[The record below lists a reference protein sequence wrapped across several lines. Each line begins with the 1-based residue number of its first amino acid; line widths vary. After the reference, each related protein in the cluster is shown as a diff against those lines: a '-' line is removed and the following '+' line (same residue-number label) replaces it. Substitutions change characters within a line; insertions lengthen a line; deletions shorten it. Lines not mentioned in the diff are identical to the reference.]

1 MSAIAARA
9 GVVLLAAG
17 LSLGVT
23 PGEAERAVL
32 EPDGPPLIELPMSD
46 APGATTILTAEE
58 IERSGAA
65 NIFELLRRV
74 PGLDVR
80 YTPMGGHLGIRGT
93 GVSPFSEQVLLLVDG
108 APFNSPDKG
117 GFPGHPNY
125 AGYFPLHRIA
135 RIEIVRGPVSVLYGA
150 NAFAGVINI
159 VTKTSLPK
167 LADRV
172 QGTALE
178 TAVAGG
184 SFDLM
189 EGHVTG
195 AFLQGGAEGSISVSG
210 FTGRTPILL
219 NQEAE
224 HRVDRLHANVRRGGF
239 TGSVL
244 HTDSKNGSFPFDTT
258 TTLVASH
265 KTDVLDLR
273 YERQVGQTTLR
284 GSATYNHYRGTTCG
298 VCHNN
303 ETGPPDDALTTD
315 IGGERE
321 TDQRVRLALRA
332 DRALTDRQDLSA
344 GFEALSD
351 RIERDV
357 VVQPGADTTMGSGGV
372 YLQHQWRLPARLK
385 LLSGIRLD
393 RAENLGSV
401 GSPRIALVSEPTPW
415 LLVRGSAA
423 RAYRAPTWNE
433 RWIQQRFLPE
443 DLAPGLILLNYGNPD
458 LGRERVDAL
467 EVGAS
472 ARLGGGSVLKL
483 DLYRNRMQDFIERQD
498 PVFVPGTGGGPDEL
512 RMYWQNRAQPFHV
525 DGGELVWEARPRENI
540 DLRAGWAFR
549 DVDLPEE
556 DGSAAYAPRSRI
568 TLTVGYAPGPFTFD
582 LSGSSAS
589 SYTVS
594 APGVFGLRPQPSY
607 TMLDAAA
614 AYHWNL
620 GATRLHLK
628 LSGRN
633 LLDEEVY
640 ETLIAPSIDTR
651 LRGRGYAVELRAEF

>member
-9 GVVLLAAG
+9 GIALLAAA
-17 LSLGVT
+17 LSLAAT
-23 PGEAERAVL
+23 PMDAERAVL
-32 EPDGPPLIELPMSD
+32 DPESPPLADLPMSD

-80 YTPMGGHLGIRGT
+80 YTPMGGHVGIRGT

-150 NAFAGVINI
+150 NAFAGVVNI

-184 SFDLM
+184 NLDLM

-195 AFLQGGAEGSISVSG
+195 AFVQSGTEGSISVSG
-210 FTGRTPILL
+210 FSGRTPIQL
-219 NQEAE
+219 NLDAE
-224 HRVDRLHANVRRGGF
+224 HRVDRVHANVRRGGF

-244 HTDSKNGSFPFDTT
+244 HTESRNGSFPFDTT
-258 TTLVASH
+258 TTLVATH

-284 GSATYNHYRGTTCG
+284 GSATYNHYRGTVCG

-303 ETGPPDDALTTD
+303 QTGPPDDNLTSD
-315 IGGERE
+315 IGAERE
-321 TDQRVRLALRA
+321 TDRRLRLALRA
-332 DRALTDRQDLSA
+332 DRPLTDRQDLSA
-344 GFEALSD
+344 GFEALDD
-351 RIERDV
+351 RIDRDV
-357 VVQPGADTTMGSGGV
+357 LVQEGADGSMSSGGA

-415 LLVRGSAA
+415 LLVRASAA

-433 RWIQQRFLPE
+433 RWIRQRFLPE

-467 EVGAS
+467 ELGGSV
-472 ARLGGGSVLKL
+472 RLGSWSVLKL
-483 DLYRNRMQDFIERQD
+483 DLYRNRMQDFIERSD
-498 PVFVPGTGGGPDEL
+498 PVFFPGAPGEPNEL
-512 RMYWQNRAQPFHV
+512 RMYWQNRPDTFHV
-525 DGGELVWEARPRENI
+525 DGGELVWEARPRGNL
-540 DLRAGWAFR
+540 DVRAGWAFR
-549 DVDLPEE
+549 DVNLPED
-556 DGSAAYAPRSRI
+556 DGSAAYAPKSRI

-582 LSGSSAS
+582 VSGSGAS
-589 SYTVS
+589 TYTVS

-607 TMLDAAA
+607 TLVDAAA
-614 AYHWNL
+614 GYHFNVRS
-620 GATRLHLK
+620 TVLHLK

-651 LRGRGYAVELRAEF
+651 LRGRSYALELRAEF